1 MSGMDPTK
9 YDLTPEQKE
18 EFAPQALSQ
27 SPVEDRPPELPAGP
41 AKRGCPVSAIP
52 AHLAKP
58 NCNKCYGRG
67 WTARTEAGFVLPC
80 RCVLL
85 ATDRLMKK
93 AFEEATKK

>member
-1 MSGMDPTK
+1 MSTDVLDNSLIEPINP
-9 YDLTPEQKE
+9 PE
-18 EFAPQALSQ
+18 PQALSQ
-27 SPVEDRPPELPAGP
+27 SPVKPLEQPAPPSP
-41 AKRGCPVSAIP
+41 RGVPESAIP
-52 AHLAKP
+52 RHLAKE
-58 NCNKCYGRG
+58 NCGKCYGRG

>member
-9 YDLTPEQKE
+9 YDLAPEQKE
-18 EFAPQALSQ
+18 EFLARPEPTVAAAPA
-27 SPVEDRPPELPAGP
+27 PELPAGP

-58 NCNKCYGRG
+58 NCNKCFGRG

>member
-18 EFAPQALSQ
+18 EFLTRPEPTISAAPA
-27 SPVEDRPPELPAGP
+27 PELPAGP

-58 NCNKCYGRG
+58 NCNKCFGRG

-93 AFEEATKK
+93 AFEEAAKK

>member
-1 MSGMDPTK
+1 MTAQTM
-9 YDLTPEQKE
+9 QK
-18 EFAPQALSQ
+18 AP
-27 SPVEDRPPELPAGP
+27 PNR
-41 AKRGCPVSAIP
+41 RGVPKEAIP
-52 AHLAKP
+52 VHLAKP
-58 NCNKCYGRG
+58 NCNKCFGRG

>member
-1 MSGMDPTK
+1 MT
-9 YDLTPEQKE
+9 E
-18 EFAPQALSQ
+18 EMKAP
-27 SPVEDRPPELPAGP
+27 PN
-41 AKRGCPVSAIP
+41 KRGCPVSAIP

-80 RCVLL
+80 RCVLR
-85 ATDRLMKK
+85 ATDGLMKK